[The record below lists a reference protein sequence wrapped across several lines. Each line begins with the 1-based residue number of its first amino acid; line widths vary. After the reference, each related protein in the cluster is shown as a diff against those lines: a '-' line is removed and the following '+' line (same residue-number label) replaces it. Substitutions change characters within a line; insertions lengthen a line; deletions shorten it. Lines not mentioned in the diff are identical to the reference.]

1 MYSLPSHGLLVNQG
15 YRTRYIVCSCGWGLK
30 SYQKVLNFP
39 LMVVLLLQQ
48 QAHFTE
54 PEALFWVDS
63 QLSNPRKPVSAPDSA
78 AVTGSGTA
86 LYGILC
92 GCCSF
97 GLTSSRLCR
106 KQLTTHTAASP
117 KVVTIVNTILTGCS
131 VILWCS
137 LLVMNGTHFH
147 VPLWHLCVFFSEMF
161 LHRLSFAH
169 VLIGLCILALLI
181 VFLCVCSIYQFSV
194 L

>member
-1 MYSLPSHGLLVNQG
+1 MYNLPSHGLLVNQG
-15 YRTRYIVCSCGWGLK
+15 YRTRYIVCSYGWGLK

-54 PEALFWVDS
+54 PKALFWVDS
-63 QLSNPRKPVSAPDSA
+63 QLSNPRKPPTVPLLQAQVQLYMAFHVGA
-78 AVTGSGTA
+78 AH
-86 LYGILC
+86 
-92 GCCSF
+92 
-97 GLTSSRLCR
+97 LTSRPHACAESR
-106 KQLTTHTAASP
+106 LTTHTAASP

-147 VPLWHLCVFFSEMF
+147 VPLWHLYVFFSEMF

-169 VLIGLCILALLI
+169 VLIGLCILARLI
-181 VFLCVCSIYQFSV
+181 VFLCVCSIYQFFV